1 MVKNCR
7 LAIDI
12 GGTFTDGVL
21 DANGRH
27 YSLKLPTN
35 PNEPEQGFM
44 DIAKELAKAA
54 GVRAEQLGHIIHG
67 TTLATNAI
75 IERKGSKTALITTR
89 GFRDSLEIGYESR
102 HDQYDLGLTKI
113 DPLVPRVLRRTVP
126 ERCLWDGTLEQLLD
140 ETVLLEELAFL
151 EDHNVDSIAIGFLH
165 AYANPANEERAA
177 DIIRSRMPG
186 IALSLSSRICPEIRE
201 FERFS
206 TTVADAYVKPVMA
219 RYIGRLEN
227 LLKEAGFGCPLLL
240 VTSAGGLTGPADA
253 RERPVQLVESGPSGG
268 AMLAE
273 MIARNSNEQKVLP
286 MTWAGPRLRFA

>member
-21 DANGRH
+21 AANGRH

-44 DIAKELAKAA
+44 DIAKELTKAA
-54 GVRAEQLGHIIHG
+54 GVRAEQVGHIIHG

-75 IERKGSKTALITTR
+75 IERKGSKIALITTR

-126 ERCLWDGTLEQLLD
+126 SMVSV
-140 ETVLLEELAFL
+140 TV
-151 EDHNVDSIAIGFLH
+151 
-165 AYANPANEERAA
+165 
-177 DIIRSRMPG
+177 
-186 IALSLSSRICPEIRE
+186 
-201 FERFS
+201 
-206 TTVADAYVKPVMA
+206 
-219 RYIGRLEN
+219 
-227 LLKEAGFGCPLLL
+227 
-240 VTSAGGLTGPADA
+240 
-253 RERPVQLVESGPSGG
+253 
-268 AMLAE
+268 
-273 MIARNSNEQKVLP
+273 
-286 MTWAGPRLRFA
+286 